1 MSATAPRRTAELF
14 AAVFT
19 AAAAILAYLL
29 ARPGVARWAGAPV
42 GHLLGAVGLGL
53 MLWAGFGYTWRKR
66 STAPGVTAMRA
77 AMYSHVAAGLLGPLL
92 VILHSGFTF
101 HGLAGIL
108 SLAMV
113 LVVASG
119 VVGRALFGAVPR
131 EVTVADPIRLAML
144 DAELARLEVQ
154 RADAARSSA
163 PDPATEARVRRAMTD
178 LQHEQEVLR
187 TSWRAAGGAVAWRK
201 VLSGWWFLHVPV
213 SMALWLL
220 ALAHVGGALWYGTFS
235 R

>member
-1 MSATAPRRTAELF
+1 MSATEPRRTAELF
-14 AAVFT
+14 AAVLT
-19 AAAAILAYLL
+19 AAGAILAYLV
-29 ARPGVARWAGAPV
+29 ARPGVVRWAAAPA
-42 GHLLGAVGLGL
+42 GHLLGVLGIGL

-66 STAPGVTAMRA
+66 STVPGATAMRA
-77 AMYSHVAAGLLGPLL
+77 AMYTHVMAGLLGPLL
-92 VILHSGFTF
+92 VILHSGFAF
-101 HGLAGIL
+101 HGVAGVL

-113 LVVASG
+113 LVVVSG

-154 RADAARSSA
+154 LADAARA
-163 PDPATEARVRRAMTD
+163 PSPDAALEAQLRRAMTD

-220 ALAHVGGALWYGTFS
+220 ALAHVAGALWYGTLS